1 MNRPDLAT
9 AKLAAELQLE
19 DVEQVLGGIQAGTDD
34 EYAAFTA
41 MKTTF
46 QNIIQAYEDQL
57 AALNLLRLEYTTR
70 MECERIVSEERQ
82 ALRDHDLAR
91 ELGRVDA
98 RDSDPMLLRS
108 GDIVEEETELCGD
121 NDIAPPVFLDTT
133 VSSMEQVLGLR
144 IDKQAPFC
152 VEEICSGGNFGT
164 STPMFQ
170 EYTSATPGPSKGKRK
185 AVFQFEDEEDL
196 ARPTHGQCSAC
207 MERCPRFDLVELT
220 CKREG
225 DTLCHCYCRG
235 CLIDLFKAS
244 LTDTTLFPPRCCG
257 QRIPL
262 FAGAHFFSPGL
273 IEQYEEKEAEL
284 ATPNPI
290 YCSNHFCGQ
299 FIKPHNMTADVATC
313 PACDSKTCTVCKNP
327 SHKGLCPEDP
337 TVQLLMDVAG
347 EKKWQRCY
355 NCRTMVELLVGCYH
369 MR

>member
-19 DVEQVLGGIQAGTDD
+19 DVEQVLGGIEAGTDD

-41 MKTTF
+41 MKIDF

-91 ELGRVDA
+91 KLGGVDA
-98 RDSDPMLLRS
+98 HDSDSMLLRS
-108 GDIVEEETELCGD
+108 GSIVEEETEICGD
-121 NDIAPPVFLDTT
+121 DDNEASVFPDTAA
-133 VSSMEQVLGLR
+133 SSKEQVFGLR
-144 IDKQAPFC
+144 NDMQAPFC
-152 VEEICSGGNFGT
+152 VEGNCSGNNLGT
-164 STPMFQ
+164 FTPMLQ
-170 EYTSATPGPSKGKRK
+170 EYTYATPGPSKGKNK
-185 AVFQFEDEEDL
+185 VVFQFEAEEDL
-196 ARPTHGQCSAC
+196 AHPTHGYCSAC
-207 MERCPRFDLVELT
+207 MERYPRFDLVELT

-225 DTLCHCYCRG
+225 DSLCHCYCRG
-235 CLIDLFKAS
+235 CLIDLFKTS

-262 FAGAHFFSPGL
+262 FSGAHFFSPEL
-273 IEQYEEKEAEL
+273 IKQYEEKEAEL
-284 ATPNPI
+284 ATPNPV
-290 YCSNHFCGQ
+290 YCSNRFCAS
-299 FIKPHNMTADVATC
+299 FIRSHNMTADVATC
-313 PACDSKTCTVCKNP
+313 TACDSKTCTVCRNP
-327 SHKGLCPEDP
+327 SHKGLFPEDP